1 MAGMRPPRERAP
13 TVRLAKTWGP
23 ALLAAWLVLLGAG
36 SPAGAGP
43 GFLDEPANL
52 FEVLDE
58 GDGICSYPGDPDCV
72 KGSTVRRTRRI
83 RLRTEL
89 LLGLEPG
96 AVHLVRFNLVPGVNP
111 TGWVA
116 AGEKVQHG
124 FVQWQAALDGDP
136 LAWVGI
142 FASPVAPMMW
152 AAAPAPA
159 PSVAIHE
166 VAARA
171 PDEPLGPGSDGPAPK
186 APTSQQPSPG
196 IAHPT
201 PPTGRSFLV
210 SISSPRYGSY
220 QVRGALGPLGTSSV
234 GVVTQ
239 MDYSGL
245 LACGLGDDPSKRG
258 HGRCCRCCCRGGGG
272 RGGSH
277 GAGDPE
283 ASGGST
289 HLGPVGEPG
298 NVTPT
303 EVTLL
308 LLCTEE
314 ALEVVKGLISEPDTP
329 EGAMDVTL
337 MDSVART
344 NLALQRSGTGV
355 TISWVK
361 PGTTW
366 VSPYAKV
373 WDQTMPEI
381 QKALRDPT
389 NPDFRRVHALRD
401 DLGADLVSLVVG
413 KRNAKVCGWGD
424 IYDVGGTDEEN
435 AGNAFS
441 VVRFECL
448 GDHSLTHEVAH
459 AFGCCH
465 DRGDTA
471 LPCAWPYYRYAHWY
485 QDYRGVEWSTVMG
498 VLGGKRVLGY
508 SNPDLTFN
516 ATPDLDPR
524 HVSFGRDDANNAR
537 MIREY
542 APKVATY
549 R

>member
-1 MAGMRPPRERAP
+1 MAAMRSSCSLARPASRASFP
-13 TVRLAKTWGP
+13 TRWGSV
-23 ALLAAWLVLLGAG
+23 LLAASLVLLGAG
-36 SPAGAGP
+36 SAASAGP
-43 GFLDEPANL
+43 EVLDEPADL

-58 GDGICSYPGDPDCV
+58 GNGTCSYPGDPDCV
-72 KGSTVRRTRRI
+72 KGATVRRTRRI

-89 LLGLEPG
+89 LLRLEPG
-96 AVHLVRFNLVPGVNP
+96 AVHLVRFNLVPGVSP

-124 FVQWQAALDGDP
+124 FVHWRAALDGDP

-142 FASPVAPMMW
+142 FASPVPAMMW
-152 AAAPAPA
+152 AAAPSGAPA
-159 PSVAIHE
+159 GTIHE
-166 VAARA
+166 VAAQ
-171 PDEPLGPGSDGPAPK
+171 P
-186 APTSQQPSPG
+186 PSPEV
-196 IAHPT
+196 AHAA

-210 SISSPRYGSY
+210 SISSPRYGNY
-220 QVRGALGPLGTSSV
+220 QVRGALGRLGTSSL
-234 GVVTQ
+234 GVVAQ

-245 LACGLGDDPSKRG
+245 LACGMGDDPAKRG
-258 HGRCCRCCCRGGGG
+258 RGRCCRCCTCRGGGG
-272 RGGSH
+272 HGGSH
-277 GAGDPE
+277 GAGDLEP
-283 ASGGST
+283 SGGST
-289 HLGPVGEPG
+289 HAGPVGDPG

-308 LLCTEE
+308 LLYTEE

-344 NLALQRSGTGV
+344 NLALQRSATGV
-355 TISWVK
+355 TVSWVK
-361 PGTTW
+361 PETTW

-373 WDQTMPEI
+373 GDQTMPEI
-381 QKALRDPT
+381 QKALRDPA
-389 NPDFRRVHALRD
+389 NVDFRRVHALRD

-424 IYDVGGTDEEN
+424 IYDVDGTAEEN
-435 AGNAFS
+435 AGNAFN

-465 DRGDTA
+465 DKWDTA
-471 LPCAWPYYRYAHWY
+471 LPCAWPYYRYAHRY
-485 QDYRGVEWSTVMG
+485 RDFRGVEWSTVMG
-498 VLGGKRVLGY
+498 VLGGRRVLGY
-508 SNPDLTFN
+508 SNPDLAFN